1 MRGLQQAMDQSD
13 PVQPGVMS
21 RPLLDFSVLADGPP
35 IAGVL
40 GFTTHL
46 GQGPTLSAMG
56 FAEPEAVGR
65 RKGRAPCDQG
75 SGEIEV
81 FEHSL
86 FLFSFACSR
95 CLRSTNSGTLLK
107 AV

>member
-21 RPLLDFSVLADGPP
+21 RPLVGLLGPRRWPP

-56 FAEPEAVGR
+56 FAEPEAGW
-65 RKGRAPCDQG
+65 PPQG
-75 SGEIEV
+75 P
-81 FEHSL
+81 
-86 FLFSFACSR
+86 
-95 CLRSTNSGTLLK
+95 STMRPRFC
-107 AV
+107 